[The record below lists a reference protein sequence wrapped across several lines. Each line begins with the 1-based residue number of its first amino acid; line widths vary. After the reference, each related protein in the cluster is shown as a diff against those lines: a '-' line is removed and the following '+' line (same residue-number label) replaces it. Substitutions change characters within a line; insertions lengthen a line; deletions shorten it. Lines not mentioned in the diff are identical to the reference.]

1 MLLLILMKFFFV
13 LFDIFLGLNR
23 FKFLFRDYFK
33 KKIKI
38 MYFIIYLVMYLG
50 FFMFFKVLE
59 IDGGGGVFEVL
70 KYFLFLL
77 NFKKF

>member
-23 FKFLFRDYFK
+23 FEFLFRDYK
-33 KKIKI
+33 KKKKRY

-50 FFMFFKVLE
+50 FFMWFWGNRWGR
-59 IDGGGGVFEVL
+59 GGGSVCSFEIFFCF
-70 KYFLFLL
+70 Y
-77 NFKKF
+77 

>member
-1 MLLLILMKFFFV
+1 
-13 LFDIFLGLNR
+13 
-23 FKFLFRDYFK
+23 
-33 KKIKI
+33 

-50 FFMFFKVLE
+50 LFMFFKVLG
-59 IDGGGGVFEVL
+59 IDGGWGGGVFEVL

>member
-23 FKFLFRDYFK
+23 FEFLFRDYK
-33 KKIKI
+33 KKKKRY

-50 FFMFFKVLE
+50 FFMWFWGNRW
-59 IDGGGGVFEVL
+59 GGGGVVFVVL
-70 KYFLFLL
+70 KYFFD
-77 NFKKF
+77 FIKF

>member
-1 MLLLILMKFFFV
+1 
-13 LFDIFLGLNR
+13 
-23 FKFLFRDYFK
+23 
-33 KKIKI
+33 

-50 FFMFFKVLE
+50 FFMFFKVLG
-59 IDGGGGVFEVL
+59 IDGGGVFEVL